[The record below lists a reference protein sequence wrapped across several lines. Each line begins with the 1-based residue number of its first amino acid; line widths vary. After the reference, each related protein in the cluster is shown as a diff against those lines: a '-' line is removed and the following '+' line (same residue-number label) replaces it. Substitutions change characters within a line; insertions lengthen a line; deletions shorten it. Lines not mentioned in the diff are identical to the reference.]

1 MFFFETCKL
10 FFDKNNNKELIG
22 LIIGLVTMFTFAN
35 VMMPD
40 WPFIFFAA
48 AMIFVSAVYRFIMVN
63 KEFANDDAKI
73 VSKKS
78 AISFVIGKNA
88 FVLLFTVSIF
98 ILVLISSGIFD
109 SSFLNVNFLIET
121 LAYSFFVLGSENV
134 IYIFHNKPVESYAS
148 GFKRDE
154 IEDIRIGFK
163 NFKDRIPSLI
173 TISFFIVLFFVIGL
187 RPSIYFSIFYYSVC
201 MITLIYFKNYKKG

>member
-48 AMIFVSAVYRFIMVN
+48 AMVFASAVYRFIMVN

-73 VSKKS
+73 VSENS
-78 AISFVIGKNA
+78 TISFVIGKNA

-98 ILVLISSGIFD
+98 ILVLISSSIFD

-163 NFKDRIPSLI
+163 NFKDQIPSLI
-173 TISFFIVLFFVIGL
+173 IICFFIVLFFVIGL
-187 RPSIYFSIFYYSVC
+187 RPSIYFSSFYYIVC